1 MQKVNIIGAGLAG
14 SEAAYYLAKKGIPVR
29 LYEMRP
35 VKMTPAHHTENFGEL
50 VCSNSL
56 KNKNLD
62 NACGLLKAEIDV
74 LGSIIMEASK
84 STSVPAGN
92 ALSVDRFL
100 FSQKITELIKSEPL
114 IEIIHE
120 EVTTIPEGITIIASG
135 PLTSDALTKNIQE
148 LIGENFLNFF
158 DASAP
163 IIEKDSINMDI
174 AYFKSRYE
182 QGDNSYI
189 NCPFTKEEYELFY
202 NELINAKLA
211 PLHDFDK
218 SYFSACM
225 PIEVMAKKGKD
236 TMRYGPLKPKGL
248 RRDENHRPYAVL
260 QLRQDNVSGSLY
272 NMVGFQTNLTYP
284 EQRRVFRLIPGLE
297 NAEFVR
303 YGLMHRNTYV
313 NAPKVLNKD
322 LSLKNYPN
330 VYIAG
335 QLSGVEGYV
344 ESAATG
350 LVAAMN
356 VYQKLIGKEPINFTL
371 KTMLGN
377 LLNYLENA
385 NPADFAPMNAN
396 FGIFL
401 DAIKADRLALAEKA
415 LETIKEI
422 KQQFD
427 LWTAR

>member
-427 LWTAR
+427 L

>member
-120 EVTTIPEGITIIASG
+120 EVTTIPDGITIIASG

-427 LWTAR
+427 L

>member
-401 DAIKADRLALAEKA
+401 DAIKADRLALAEKS

-427 LWTAR
+427 L

>member
-297 NAEFVR
+297 NTEFVR

-427 LWTAR
+427 L